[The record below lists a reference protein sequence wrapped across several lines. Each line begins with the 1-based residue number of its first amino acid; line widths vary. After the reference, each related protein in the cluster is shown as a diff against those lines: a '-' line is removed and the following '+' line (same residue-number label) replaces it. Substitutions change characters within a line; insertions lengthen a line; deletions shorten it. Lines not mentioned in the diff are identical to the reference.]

1 MNSQLTYMKKPELL
15 KELELHRSHFFA
27 VIDEKVKPHLPSW
40 VISSENVYWITDP
53 EGSKSLE
60 TYEKIVSFFLNKGIS
75 RTSRLVAIGGGAT
88 TDLSGFVAAT
98 ILRGIE
104 WIAIPTTLLAIV
116 DGSIGGKVGINSP
129 QGKNLLGAF
138 HHPEKICLCYDLLAT
153 LSDAQWQSGKGE
165 ILKYGFLSKEIH
177 QAILKKESLETISH
191 RCAEFKKDVVIKD
204 FKEQGERI
212 LLNLG
217 HTLGHAFELSLD
229 ISHGLAVIMGL
240 KYLFLVLDQ
249 KDHLMDWE
257 VMMNALE
264 LTQEKTSISNY
275 PQFSVDNFIN
285 YLKQDKKKNNESIRL
300 VLVKAVGNCYVNEM
314 NLDEFISKIRNHA
327 EFKR

>member
-15 KELELHRSHFFA
+15 KELELHQSHFFA
-27 VIDEKVKPHLPSW
+27 VIDEKVKSHLPEW
-40 VISSENVYWITDP
+40 VISSDNVFWITDP

-60 TYEKIVSFFLNKGIS
+60 AYERVVTFFLERGIS
-75 RTSRLVAIGGGAT
+75 RTSQIVAIGGGAT

-104 WIAIPTTLLAIV
+104 WIAIPTTLLAMV
-116 DGSIGGKVGINSP
+116 DGSIGGKVGLNTS

-138 HHPEKICLCYDLLAT
+138 HHPEKICLCFDFLTT
-153 LSDAQWQSGKGE
+153 LPELEWQSGKGE
-165 ILKYGFLSKEIH
+165 ILKYGFLSTEIH
-177 QAILKKESLETISH
+177 QAIVKKESLEVIS
-191 RCAEFKKDVVIKD
+191 RLCPEYKKNVVNRD
-204 FKEQGERI
+204 FKEQGERV

-229 ISHGLAVIMGL
+229 IPHGLAVMMGL

-249 KDHLMDWE
+249 KEQLKNWQEMIS
-257 VMMNALE
+257 ALE
-264 LTQEKTSISNY
+264 LSSEKCLISSY

-285 YLKQDKKKNNESIRL
+285 YIKQDKKKSQESIRL
-300 VLVKAVGNCYVNEM
+300 VLVKSIGLCHVHEM
-314 NLDEFISKIRNHA
+314 NLNEFISQIRDHA
-327 EFKR
+327 EFKC